1 MNDDDLFDKFGL
13 PKELM
18 VGESIAKEQQRIVVK
33 IVRKKFGKKCTL
45 VTGFDPKEID
55 IKDIARRL
63 KEKFACGG
71 THKDGMIELQGDHLN
86 KMRKVLVECD
96 FPPESI
102 DVIPDTDIPP
112 PRTPRNN
119 HRR

>member
-1 MNDDDLFDKFGL
+1 MTDDDLFDKFGL

-18 VGESIAKEQQRIVVK
+18 VGESIAKEQQKIVVK
-33 IVRKKFGKKCTL
+33 IIKKKFGKKYTIVEGIDTKAL
-45 VTGFDPKEID
+45 D

-71 THKDGMIELQGDHLN
+71 TFKDGIIELQGDHL
-86 KMRKVLVECD
+86 KEMRRALIDCD

-102 DVIPDTDIPP
+102 DILQG
-112 PRTPRNN
+112 
-119 HRR
+119 